1 MPIDISFASEELNME
16 EKRAYELFQGFF
28 IYNMKQ
34 EEKSNRI
41 IESLCLTKL
50 VENYSIVLQQHYM
63 KFIWDIFI
71 NFIETKNCT
80 TK

>member
-16 EKRAYELFQGFF
+16 EKRAYELLQGFF

-41 IESLCLTKL
+41 IESLCLIK
-50 VENYSIVLQQHYM
+50 
-63 KFIWDIFI
+63 
-71 NFIETKNCT
+71 
-80 TK
+80 

>member
-1 MPIDISFASEELNME
+1 ME
-16 EKRAYELFQGFF
+16 EKRAYELLQGFF

-63 KFIWDIFI
+63 KFIWDILF